1 MKITEIKTRN
11 SQLIEQLLNVWEDSV
26 RETHLFLSD
35 VEIKHIKKY
44 VPQAL
49 LKIKHLIVAKNEIDC
64 PVAFMGIENQKLE
77 MLFISPDERN
87 KGLGKALIQKGI
99 NDYFIKEVT
108 VNEQNLQAI
117 GFYKHLGFKVYKRT
131 DHDEQGAP
139 YPLLY
144 MKND

>member
-1 MKITEIKTRN
+1 
-11 SQLIEQLLNVWEDSV
+11 
-26 RETHLFLSD
+26 
-35 VEIKHIKKY
+35 
-44 VPQAL
+44 
-49 LKIKHLIVAKNEIDC
+49 
-64 PVAFMGIENQKLE
+64 MGIENQKLE